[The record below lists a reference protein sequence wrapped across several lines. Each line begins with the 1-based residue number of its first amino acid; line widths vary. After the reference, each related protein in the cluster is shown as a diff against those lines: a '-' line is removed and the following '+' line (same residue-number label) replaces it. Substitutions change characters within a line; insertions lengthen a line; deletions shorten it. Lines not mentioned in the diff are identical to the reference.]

1 MGGAPSVHVSP
12 PPKQAAARVSVYAK
26 VGEHTA
32 LFHCFPT
39 PNDETRLFIE
49 SHFQRVVLEEGA
61 KCDALG
67 ELKGRRVS
75 DGVAA
80 DCDVPVHLF
89 QSFFFVE
96 LGELQLLRGDGKCVR
111 RGDGAGSGASFEGLD
126 VIGAAQLVL
135 LSKADYDKLVK
146 SADPGVQAWVTH
158 LQHLTK
164 FTVSDLLRRNELFQG
179 VSDAD
184 VARVAFISH
193 DVAFASGKDI
203 AKGRDD
209 GAAGAQGCY
218 VVVRGTLR
226 IVAGPEPQRRRSRL
240 AVDHGGAAGAADAD
254 ASEDDESDDS
264 YEYSDESSDD
274 FGSESEEGSPASG
287 QSFAAHSRGEMREG
301 DVFGEAALSSLESGC
316 TEHRLA
322 TSATVQAMS
331 DTLLARIDPE
341 EMALVLE
348 DMPVLA
354 GRLKMVLQEHLLEG
368 VSAHPIFASLDRDKL
383 RLLVYTSDFQVFH
396 PGTVLFSEG
405 DVGDAFYILLHGK
418 LALTAASNK
427 PGREMQAERFQAR
440 DGCSKKLDSRREK
453 AITNAS
459 GLEAHLD
466 AHLTNR
472 GEFFGELAIIRKAPR
487 MATVACVRIR
497 GSRFREFFLA
507 DAAVA
512 AEFELKALHT
522 RASVESVVSHPRTAT
537 LFRAVCADMCQVENF
552 DAFAAITTFHRRLRA
567 NRARSLRRTRRA
579 SDFALVRS
587 EDEPLLK
594 TASSRLAQARRL
606 NRLFFDPQT
615 AGQGQVTIS
624 AKATMML
631 AKKLRD
637 DGGDVG
643 TETFQKAGKEI
654 AENLKDPLRKFVQS
668 QDYRAVLRDVGA
680 YTTDSLHLAHTDF
693 TPPSPREPALRLKR
707 EPSLRLK
714 REPSERL
721 LLTRKP
727 SLRLERASSLRLKR
741 EPSLRM
747 KRDSSAGL
755 LAREPSLHQPSP
767 RLPVRAAAY
776 AAEEAPSP
784 A

>member
-1 MGGAPSVHVSP
+1 
-12 PPKQAAARVSVYAK
+12 
-26 VGEHTA
+26 
-32 LFHCFPT
+32 
-39 PNDETRLFIE
+39 
-49 SHFQRVVLEEGA
+49 
-61 KCDALG
+61 
-67 ELKGRRVS
+67 
-75 DGVAA
+75 
-80 DCDVPVHLF
+80 
-89 QSFFFVE
+89 
-96 LGELQLLRGDGKCVR
+96 
-111 RGDGAGSGASFEGLD
+111 
-126 VIGAAQLVL
+126 
-135 LSKADYDKLVK
+135 LS
-146 SADPGVQAWVTH
+146 
-158 LQHLTK
+158 
-164 FTVSDLLRRNELFQG
+164 
-179 VSDAD
+179 
-184 VARVAFISH
+184 
-193 DVAFASGKDI
+193 
-203 AKGRDD
+203 
-209 GAAGAQGCY
+209 
-218 VVVRGTLR
+218 
-226 IVAGPEPQRRRSRL
+226 
-240 AVDHGGAAGAADAD
+240 
-254 ASEDDESDDS
+254 
-264 YEYSDESSDD
+264 
-274 FGSESEEGSPASG
+274 
-287 QSFAAHSRGEMREG
+287 
-301 DVFGEAALSSLESGC
+301 
-316 TEHRLA
+316 
-322 TSATVQAMS
+322 
-331 DTLLARIDPE
+331 
-341 EMALVLE
+341 
-348 DMPVLA
+348 
-354 GRLKMVLQEHLLEG
+354 
-368 VSAHPIFASLDRDKL
+368 
-383 RLLVYTSDFQVFH
+383 
-396 PGTVLFSEG
+396 
-405 DVGDAFYILLHGK
+405 
-418 LALTAASNK
+418 
-427 PGREMQAERFQAR
+427 
-440 DGCSKKLDSRREK
+440 SKKLDSRREK

-487 MATVACVRIR
+487 MATVVAKCTSACVRIR